1 MKKLTVK
8 DLVSQGYYASRK
20 DIAKA
25 ANVTTAAVNNWVY
38 HYRGVIPKKNIAQ
51 VIEHSNKPLTADML
65 ASKDDC
71 CKHEIADSKPVRA
84 TEFAVR
90 VRDKLLSS
98 WILALGTITE

>member
-38 HYRGVIPKKNIAQ
+38 HYRGIIPKKNIAQ

-71 CKHEIADSKPVRA
+71 KHEVTDLKPVRA

-90 VRDKLLSS
+90 VRDKKLSS
-98 WILALGTITE
+98 YILAQGVIRE